1 MMMGESDSPV
11 GLYWDPETWG
21 RARAAYVSDLDRDP
35 ECPDAYIGWLH
46 RAIERH
52 VERGHLARA
61 EVGIEQPA
69 RRRSG
74 QGLTR
79 THPLKVSLVERMG
92 EAIADDRREN
102 GRFLGPS
109 AFVHEAVT
117 LSIDEAIVRR
127 GSELPPPPVKLTT
140 RPRRRGH
147 GVWELRGDG
156 R

>member
-1 MMMGESDSPV
+1 MMGEGDSPV

-46 RAIERH
+46 LAIEGH
-52 VERGHLARA
+52 VERGHRARA
-61 EVGIEQPA
+61 EAGIEQPA

-79 THPLKVSLVERMG
+79 TYPLKDSLVERM
-92 EAIADDRREN
+92 EDAIAADRRED

-117 LSIDEAIVRR
+117 LAIDEAIARR
-127 GSELPPPPVKLTT
+127 GGVELPPPPAKLTT
-140 RPRRRGH
+140 RPRRRGAQ
-147 GVWELRGDG
+147 GEVRP
-156 R
+156 